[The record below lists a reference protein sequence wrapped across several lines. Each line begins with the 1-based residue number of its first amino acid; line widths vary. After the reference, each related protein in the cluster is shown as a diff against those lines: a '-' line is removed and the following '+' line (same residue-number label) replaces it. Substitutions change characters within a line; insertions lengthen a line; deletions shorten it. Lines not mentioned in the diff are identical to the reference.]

1 MVLEEK
7 LSFDTREDANL
18 FQKFLREKGCSS
30 RIAVEH
36 TFSCEPFFEG
46 SVADFMTLIAL
57 LEKKDAEEG
66 EADEELSFTKKDL
79 ENRRDTLN
87 EFFASHKPGDILEDS
102 TPTQMMA
109 RVQSI
114 GAESDEAFR
123 KEAADKFVASL
134 MILGALEDN
143 NLLEETEDGNSY
155 TLTGTAKAEDLR
167 VMYPYT
173 DFPKI
178 SAEELKECCISSHI
192 NVVSYEKHVVTAGA
206 EIIFVDTDE
215 LTDYLDNADADEDDS
230 ARFIDNVFFKQAFIA
245 KVHDLIAN
253 GASSEAELV
262 KSLEN
267 PAFPLEGTDDVI
279 SFDVSSEYLAGVL
292 SDLRKLEVISGK
304 DGKIKNL

>member
-36 TFSCEPFFEG
+36 TFSGEPFFEG

-66 EADEELSFTKKDL
+66 EVDEELSLTKKDL

-87 EFFASHKPGDILEDS
+87 EFFAAHKPGDILENS

-114 GAESDEAFR
+114 DAESDEAFR
-123 KEAADKFVASL
+123 KDAADKFVASL

-143 NLLEETEDGNSY
+143 NLLEETEDGSSY

-178 SAEELKECCISSHI
+178 SAEELKECGISSHI

-262 KSLEN
+262 KCLEN

-279 SFDVSSEYLAGVL
+279 SFDVSSEYLADVL
-292 SDLRKLEVISGK
+292 SDLRKLEIISGK

>member
-30 RIAVEH
+30 RITVEH
-36 TFSCEPFFEG
+36 TFSGEPFFEG
-46 SVADFMTLIAL
+46 RIADFMSLIAL

-66 EADEELSFTKKDL
+66 ESDEELSLTRKDL
-79 ENRRDTLN
+79 EGRRDTLH
-87 EFFASHKPGDILEDS
+87 EFFAVHKPGDILENS

-143 NLLEETEDGNSY
+143 NLLEETEDGNGY
-155 TLTGTAKAEDLR
+155 VLTGTADADDLR

-178 SAEELKECCISSHI
+178 TPEELKECGVSSHI
-192 NVVSYEKHVVTAGA
+192 NVVSYEKHVVTAGS
-206 EIIFVDTDE
+206 EIIFIDTDE
-215 LTDYLDNADADEDDS
+215 LTGYLDNADIDEDDS
-230 ARFIDNVFFKQAFIA
+230 ARFIDSVYFKQAFVA
-245 KVHDLIAN
+245 KIHDLIEN
-253 GASSEAELV
+253 GASSEAEIS
-262 KSLEN
+262 KSLET

-279 SFDVSSEYLAGVL
+279 SYDISGEYLAGVL
-292 SDLRKLEVISGK
+292 SDLRKLEFISGK

>member
-36 TFSCEPFFEG
+36 TFSGEPFFEG

-87 EFFASHKPGDILEDS
+87 EFFASHKPGDILENS

-155 TLTGTAKAEDLR
+155 TLTGIAKAEDLR

-192 NVVSYEKHVVTAGA
+192 NVVSYEKHVVTAGQ

-292 SDLRKLEVISGK
+292 SDLRKLEIISGK